1 MIGNIIRVLH
11 NIIISITVIIP
22 FIPGINNIVLELNTV
37 LLIIILLMFVKYDG
51 CIISRLERKYLKD
64 KWTPIDVVCY
74 FLHIEPTSKS
84 RKTVTFRFLVLLI
97 IFSLL
102 RIYLRSN

>member
-22 FIPGINNIVLELNTV
+22 FIPNINSTVLGLNTL
-37 LLIIILLMFVKYDG
+37 LLIIILLMFVIYDG

-64 KWTPIDVVCY
+64 KWTPIDIVCY
-74 FLHIEPTSKS
+74 LLHITPTSKS
-84 RKTVTFRFLVLLI
+84 RKTVTFWFLLLLI
-97 IFSLL
+97 SFSLV
-102 RIYLRSN
+102 RIYFFLE

>member
-11 NIIISITVIIP
+11 NIIISITVVIP
-22 FIPGINNIVLELNTV
+22 FIPNINSTVLGLNTL

-74 FLHIEPTSKS
+74 LLHITPTSKS
-84 RKTVTFRFLVLLI
+84 RKTVTFWFLLLLI
-97 IFSLL
+97 SFSLVRL
-102 RIYLRSN
+102 YFFLE

>member
-1 MIGNIIRVLH
+1 MIGNIIRVVH
-11 NIIISITVIIP
+11 NIIIFITVIIP
-22 FIPGINNIVLELNTV
+22 FIPGINSTVLELNTI

-64 KWTPIDVVCY
+64 KWTPIDVVCG

-84 RKTVTFRFLVLLI
+84 RKTVTFRFLLLLI
-97 IFSLL
+97 VVSLI
-102 RIYLRSN
+102 RIYVRFN

>member
-1 MIGNIIRVLH
+1 MIGHIIRVLH

-22 FIPGINNIVLELNTV
+22 FIPSINNIVLELNTV

-74 FLHIEPTSKS
+74 LLHITPTSKS
-84 RKTVTFRFLVLLI
+84 RKIVTFIFLLLLLV
-97 IFSLL
+97 FSLL
-102 RIYLRSN
+102 SI